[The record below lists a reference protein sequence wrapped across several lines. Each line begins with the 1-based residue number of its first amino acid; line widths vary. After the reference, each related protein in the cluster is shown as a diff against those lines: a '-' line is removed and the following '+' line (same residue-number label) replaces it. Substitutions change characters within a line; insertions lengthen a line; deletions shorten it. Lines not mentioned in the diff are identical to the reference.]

1 MAKFYSRSTVTVC
14 TFHED
19 GSAVSGPADEEFR
32 IYALGRGRWLVKRED
47 GFHTVMRTA
56 ELQRFFRPEVYEDGY
71 HSSGEPVYAYEE
83 VSIIRAYPP
92 VRLNRGRVCFSPR
105 ARPHN

>member
-1 MAKFYSRSTVTVC
+1 MAKFYRSTVVTVL

-32 IYALGRGRWLVKRED
+32 VRALGRGRWLVECED
-47 GFHTVMRTA
+47 GWHAVLRTA
-56 ELQRFFRPEVYEDGY
+56 ELQRYFRPHVYEDGY

-83 VSIIRAYPP
+83 VQILKA
-92 VRLNRGRVCFSPR
+92 
-105 ARPHN
+105 